1 MTNKDLLIIKK
12 MFILPW
18 PLKDKLFCLLRY
30 ITAPFNEME
39 KMVPKK
45 GKILDIGCGHGLFE
59 LILKS
64 KSNKRVITA
73 IDPDSKKI
81 QLAKKIEEL
90 FTNLKFSDSTTNLTN
105 NNYQMDCCILSD
117 VDYLLDGKGKTQILQ
132 QAKFNLK
139 NTGTIIFKTVINNG
153 SIGYYLGY
161 LQELIIVSLLKK
173 TYSKKNNF
181 TFFTIE
187 EYLKLFKA
195 NNLSVK
201 KQKKLKTL
209 FYHPHY
215 VFLLKKI
222 K

>member
-12 MFILPW
+12 MFTLPW

-81 QLAKKIEEL
+81 QLDKK
-90 FTNLKFSDSTTNLTN
+90 F
-105 NNYQMDCCILSD
+105 
-117 VDYLLDGKGKTQILQ
+117 
-132 QAKFNLK
+132 
-139 NTGTIIFKTVINNG
+139 
-153 SIGYYLGY
+153 
-161 LQELIIVSLLKK
+161 
-173 TYSKKNNF
+173 
-181 TFFTIE
+181 
-187 EYLKLFKA
+187 
-195 NNLSVK
+195 
-201 KQKKLKTL
+201 
-209 FYHPHY
+209 
-215 VFLLKKI
+215 
-222 K
+222 